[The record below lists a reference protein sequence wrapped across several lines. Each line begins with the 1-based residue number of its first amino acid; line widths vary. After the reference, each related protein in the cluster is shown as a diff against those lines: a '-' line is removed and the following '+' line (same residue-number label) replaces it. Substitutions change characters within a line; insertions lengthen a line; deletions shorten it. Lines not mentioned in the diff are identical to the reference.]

1 MSQVPSQP
9 QPPNFLVYQ
18 TEDGKTRIDV
28 RLDGQTLWLPQADIA
43 ELFQTTPQNIT
54 LHIKAIYDE
63 GELDEPATCKDYLQ
77 VRAEGK
83 RQVERSIKH
92 YSLDVII
99 AVGYRVRSHRGT
111 QFRRWATERLK
122 ELLVKGF
129 VMDDE
134 RLKAGRSLGADY
146 FDELL
151 ARIRD
156 IRASEKRFYQKV
168 RDIYALSID
177 YDPKAPTTQEFF
189 QIVQNKL
196 HWAISGHTAAEIIA
210 LRSDSTKPNMGLT
223 TWKGTKVRPADVT
236 IAKNYLSSEEI
247 NQLNRLV
254 TMYLDYAEDQAQRQQ
269 PLYMKD
275 WRDKLDGFLKFND
288 RAILAHA
295 GKVSMEDAQ
304 KKALEEYERFNQ
316 RRLEEDAAKD
326 DDQLDNQIQQ
336 IETEAKR
343 RPPKA

>member
-1 MSQVPSQP
+1 MSQLPDKPNPP
-9 QPPNFLVYQ
+9 QFLVYQ
-18 TEDGKTRIDV
+18 TQDGKTRIDV
-28 RLDGQTLWLPQADIA
+28 RLAGQTIWLTQADIA

-54 LHIKAIYDE
+54 IHVKALYDE
-63 GELDEPATCKDYLQ
+63 GELDEAATCKDYLQ
-77 VRAEGK
+77 VRAEGN
-83 RQVERSIKH
+83 RQVERSLKH
-92 YSLDVII
+92 YALDMII

-134 RLKAGRSLGADY
+134 RLKEGRSFGADY

-151 ARIRD
+151 VRVRD

-168 RDIYALSID
+168 RDIYCLAID
-177 YDPKAPTTQEFF
+177 YEPKSQATQEFF
-189 QIVQNKL
+189 QMVQNKL
-196 HWAISGHTAAEIIA
+196 HWAVSGHTAAELIE
-210 LRSDSTKPNMGLT
+210 LRADSTKRNMGLT

-236 IAKNYLSSEEI
+236 TGKNYLNDAEI

-275 WRDKLDGFLKFND
+275 WREKLDGFLKFND
-288 RAILAHA
+288 RIVLAHA
-295 GKVSMEDAQ
+295 GKVSMEDAK
-304 KKALEEYERFNQ
+304 KKALDEYKKFNQ
-316 RRLEEDAAKD
+316 RRLADEAARADAE
-326 DDQLDNQIQQ
+326 LDADLKQ
-336 IETEAKR
+336 IEAKVK
-343 RPPKA
+343 RPK

>member
-1 MSQVPSQP
+1 MSDVPNQP
-9 QPPNFLVYQ
+9 QLPQFLVYQ

-28 RLDGQTLWLPQADIA
+28 RLAGQTIWLTQLQLA
-43 ELFQTTPQNIT
+43 ELFQTTKQNIS
-54 LHIKAIYDE
+54 LHIQNVFKEA
-63 GELDEPATCKDYLQ
+63 ELDPAATVKKYLTVQ
-77 VRAEGK
+77 TEGK
-83 RQVERSIKH
+83 RSVEREIEH

-111 QFRRWATERLK
+111 QFRRWATARLK

-134 RLKAGRSLGADY
+134 RLKEGRSLGADY

-210 LRSDSTKPNMGLT
+210 LRADSTKPNMGLT
-223 TWKGTKVRPADVT
+223 TWKGAKVRPADVT
-236 IAKNYLSSEEI
+236 IAKNYLNSDEI

-275 WRDKLDGFLKFND
+275 WRAKLDGFLKFND

-304 KKALEEYERFNQ
+304 KKALEEYERFNA
-316 RRLEEDAAKD
+316 RRLADEAARENEQL
-326 DDQLDNQIQQ
+326 DDQLRR
-336 IETEAKR
+336 IEPQGKR
-343 RPPKA
+343 RPPKD

>member
-1 MSQVPSQP
+1 MSDAPNQP
-9 QPPNFLVYQ
+9 QPPQFLVYQ

-43 ELFQTTPQNIT
+43 TLFQTTPQNIT
-54 LHIKAIYDE
+54 LHIKSIYDD
-63 GELDEPATCKDYLQ
+63 GELDEPATCKEYLQ
-77 VRAEGK
+77 VRSEGK
-83 RQVERSIKH
+83 RRVERSIKH
-92 YSLDVII
+92 YSLDVVI

-134 RLKAGRSLGADY
+134 RLKEGRSLGADY

-210 LRSDSTKPNMGLT
+210 LRADSTKPNMGLT
-223 TWKGTKVRPADVT
+223 TWKGAKVRPADVT
-236 IAKNYLSSEEI
+236 IAKNYLNSDEI

-275 WRDKLDGFLKFND
+275 WRAKLDGFLKFND

-295 GKVSMEDAQ
+295 GKVSMEDAH
-304 KKALEEYERFNQ
+304 KKALEEYERFNV
-316 RRLEEDAAKD
+316 RRLADEAMHTDDFGREIKRLKERRKSKPDA
-326 DDQLDNQIQQ
+326 
-336 IETEAKR
+336 E
-343 RPPKA
+343 

>member
-1 MSQVPSQP
+1 MSQLPDKPNPP
-9 QPPNFLVYQ
+9 QFLVYQ
-18 TEDGKTRIDV
+18 TQDGKTRIDV
-28 RLDGQTLWLPQADIA
+28 RLAGQTIWLTQADIA

-54 LHIKAIYDE
+54 IHVKALYDE
-63 GELDEPATCKDYLQ
+63 GELDEAATCKDYLQ
-77 VRAEGK
+77 VRAEGN
-83 RQVERSIKH
+83 RQVERSLKH
-92 YSLDVII
+92 YALDMII

-134 RLKAGRSLGADY
+134 RLKAGRSFGADY

-151 ARIRD
+151 ARVRD

-168 RDIYALSID
+168 RDIYCLAID
-177 YDPKAPTTQEFF
+177 YEPKSQATQEFF
-189 QIVQNKL
+189 QMVQNKL
-196 HWAISGHTAAEIIA
+196 HWAVSGHTAAELIE
-210 LRSDSTKPNMGLT
+210 LRADSTKRNMGLT

-236 IAKNYLSSEEI
+236 TGKNYLNDAEI

-275 WRDKLDGFLKFND
+275 WREKLDGFLKFND
-288 RAILAHA
+288 RIVLAHA
-295 GKVSMEDAQ
+295 GKVSMEDAK
-304 KKALEEYERFNQ
+304 KKALDEYKKFNQ
-316 RRLEEDAAKD
+316 RRLADEAARADAESDADLK
-326 DDQLDNQIQQ
+326 Q
-336 IETEAKR
+336 IEAKVK
-343 RPPKA
+343 RPK

>member
-1 MSQVPSQP
+1 MSDLPSQP
-9 QPPNFLVYQ
+9 QPQFLVYQ

-43 ELFQTTPQNIT
+43 TLFQTTPQNIT
-54 LHIKAIYDE
+54 LHIKSIYDE
-63 GELDEPATCKDYLQ
+63 GELDEPATCKEYLQ
-77 VRAEGK
+77 VRSEGK
-83 RQVERSIKH
+83 RRVERSLKH
-92 YSLDVII
+92 YALDVII

-177 YDPKAPTTQEFF
+177 YDPKAPATQEFF

-210 LRSDSTKPNMGLT
+210 LRADSTKPNMGLT
-223 TWKGTKVRPADVT
+223 TWKGAKVRPADVT
-236 IAKNYLSSEEI
+236 IAKNYLNSDEI

-275 WRDKLDGFLKFND
+275 WRAKLDGFLKFND

-304 KKALEEYERFNQ
+304 KNALEEYERFNQ
-316 RRLEEDAAKD
+316 RRLADEALNTD
-326 DDQLDNQIQQ
+326 DFDIAVKRLKRPRKS
-336 IETEAKR
+336 EPGTE
-343 RPPKA
+343 